1 MPLDQIANIA
11 EISAVVLVIVTLSY
25 VGVQIRQHTDA
36 LTVST
41 AHNTSE
47 DFSATYLLMA
57 ERGELADIL
66 FRGMQNLEALEPVE
80 RFRFYCFHHKV
91 FRSLENAH
99 YQFTRGAL
107 EAEPFQ
113 GINQQLLLLK
123 TQVGV
128 QTYWQDRKNM
138 YTKTFQ
144 KYVDDEIW
152 PTEVK
157 GYKLAGT

>member
-1 MPLDQIANIA
+1 MPLEQIANIA

-36 LTVST
+36 LRVST
-41 AHNTSE
+41 AHNTAE

-80 RFRFYCFHHKV
+80 RLRFYAYFHKF
-91 FRSLENAH
+91 FRAVENAH

-107 EAEPFQ
+107 EAQPFE
-113 GINQQLLLLK
+113 GISQQLALLK
-123 TQVGV
+123 TLNG
-128 QTYWQDRKNM
+128 
-138 YTKTFQ
+138 
-144 KYVDDEIW
+144 
-152 PTEVK
+152 
-157 GYKLAGT
+157 L